1 MFLMRDDNK
10 PDRKSEKTD
19 DDSSD
24 TMIVPPP
31 NFRER
36 LEAARRA
43 RENEI
48 RPSVQIP
55 LPPRDLPAN
64 IDDEDTTPGLSIR
77 RE

>member
-1 MFLMRDDNK
+1 MPDK
-10 PDRKSEKTD
+10 PKPNYPPPDAS

-24 TMIVPPP
+24 TLIVPPP

-55 LPPRDLPAN
+55 LPPRETPVD
-64 IDDEDTTPGLSIR
+64 IEDEDATPGTPIR

>member
-1 MFLMRDDNK
+1 M
-10 PDRKSEKTD
+10 PDEYKSDRLPEEKA

-24 TMIVPPP
+24 TLIVPPP

-55 LPPRDLPAN
+55 LPPRDIATSL
-64 IDDEDTTPGLSIR
+64 DDEPTTPGLPPIR
-77 RE
+77 RD

>member
-1 MFLMRDDNK
+1 MPDKPQSDQTPEEITDN
-10 PDRKSEKTD
+10 
-19 DDSSD
+19 SSD
-24 TMIVPPP
+24 TLIVPPP

-55 LPPRDLPAN
+55 LPPHDLPTN
-64 IDDEDTTPGLSIR
+64 VDDEDTTPGISFR
-77 RE
+77 RD